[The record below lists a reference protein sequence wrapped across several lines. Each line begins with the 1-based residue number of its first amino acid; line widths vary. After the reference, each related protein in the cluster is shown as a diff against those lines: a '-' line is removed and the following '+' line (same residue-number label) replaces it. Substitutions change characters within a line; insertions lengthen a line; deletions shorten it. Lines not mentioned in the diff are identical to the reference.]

1 MVIDVKF
8 AAVNNSSHARVPTK
22 ATIGSASYDLFV
34 AVDAVVPANS
44 NALVSLKLNMEIPSG
59 YIGKVYP
66 RFNLLLNYKVTTGD
80 SVIDSDYQGIV
91 KVIMINHS
99 IKILKFKKERESLK

>member
-22 ATIGSASYDLFV
+22 ATIGSAGYDLFP

-44 NALVSLKLNMEIPSG
+44 KALVSLKLKRKFLLTILEK
-59 YIGKVYP
+59 YI
-66 RFNLLLNYKVTTGD
+66 
-80 SVIDSDYQGIV
+80 QGQV
-91 KVIMINHS
+91 CY
-99 IKILKFKKERESLK
+99 

>member
-22 ATIGSASYDLFV
+22 VTIGSAAYDLF
-34 AVDAVVPANS
+34 AEVDAVVPANS

-59 YIGKVYP
+59 YFGKVCP
-66 RFNLLLNYKVTTGD
+66 RSSLLLNFKVTTDGG
-80 SVIDSDYQGIV
+80 VIDSDY
-91 KVIMINHS
+91 
-99 IKILKFKKERESLK
+99 